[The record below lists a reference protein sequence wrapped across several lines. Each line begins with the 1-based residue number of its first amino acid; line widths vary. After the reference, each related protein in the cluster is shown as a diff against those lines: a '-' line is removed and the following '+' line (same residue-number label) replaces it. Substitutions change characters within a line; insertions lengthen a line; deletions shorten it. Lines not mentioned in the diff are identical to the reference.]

1 VSEWREAV
9 WAAVPEGAVPERFEE
24 RRDWLLGFASPGDRV
39 LDLGC
44 GDGSFAAAMA
54 GAGAQ
59 VTMADVAQAALERAR
74 EAAPGGEAVLLA
86 EDVPLPFGDAAF
98 DLAWCGETLEHVVD
112 VAGLAGELRR
122 VLRPGATLLVT
133 TPNQPR
139 LAMAIEALGGRG
151 LEERLDPR
159 ADHLRFFTARTLA
172 ALLRGAGFSEVAVEP
187 WDGMPGFRR
196 RLRAVAR

>member
-1 VSEWREAV
+1 MTEWREAV

-24 RRDWLLGFASPGDRV
+24 RRDWLLGFVSPGDRV

-44 GDGSFAAAMA
+44 GEGSFAAALA

-59 VTMADVAQAALERAR
+59 VTIADVARGALERASS
-74 EAAPGGEAVLLA
+74 AVPDADAVLLA
-86 EDVPLPFGDAAF
+86 EDQPLPFAEDAF
-98 DLAWCGETLEHVVD
+98 DIVWCGETLEHVAD
-112 VAGLAGELRR
+112 GTGLAAELRR
-122 VLRPGATLLVT
+122 VLRPGGTLLVT

-139 LAMAIEALGGRG
+139 LGVAVEALLGRP

-159 ADHLRFFTARTLA
+159 ADHLRFFTARTLRE
-172 ALLRGAGFSEVAVEP
+172 LLQDAGFGRVSVET
-187 WDGMPGFRR
+187 WDGSTGFRR

>member
-1 VSEWREAV
+1 MSEWREAV

-24 RRDWLLGFASPGDRV
+24 RRDWLLGFVSPGDRV

-44 GDGSFAAAMA
+44 GEGSFAAALA

-59 VTMADVAQAALERAR
+59 VTMADVASGALERAR
-74 EAAPGGEAVLLA
+74 QAAPAAEAVLLA
-86 EDVPLPFGDAAF
+86 EDEPLPFAADAF
-98 DLAWCGETLEHVVD
+98 DVAWCGETLEHVAD
-112 VAGLAGELRR
+112 ATGLATELRR
-122 VLRPGATLLVT
+122 VLRPGGTLLVA

-139 LAMAIEALGGRG
+139 LGVALEALAGRP

-159 ADHLRFFTARTLA
+159 ADHLRFFTPRTLRE
-172 ALLRGAGFSEVAVEP
+172 LLEDAGFERVSVQA
-187 WDGMPGFRR
+187 WDGPPGFRR